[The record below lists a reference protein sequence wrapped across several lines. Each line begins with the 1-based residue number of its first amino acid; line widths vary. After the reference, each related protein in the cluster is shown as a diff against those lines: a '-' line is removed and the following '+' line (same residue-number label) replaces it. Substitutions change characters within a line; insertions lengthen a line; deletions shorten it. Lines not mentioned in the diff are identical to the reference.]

1 VSRREELKYWR
12 SINRFRI
19 GYERKYAKI
28 FRRAIEGQLEPVM
41 ELIRLSSTPEAVERS
56 VRTVLRKDNLVKA
69 FNDLYNEVGVA
80 SAALLYNGIESA
92 EKGGVPNL
100 VTKAEPQLLPQYTY
114 VWSEAMAA
122 YLLND
127 TATYITSIIATS
139 QNVAI
144 RLVQLTTAEAIN
156 EGLPLQEIMQR
167 LEKRIP
173 IEWRKTAIWR
183 SELIARTEVLTAQN
197 YGAALGA
204 NTAREELGL
213 VLNKKWV
220 AKIDSRTREAHIDI
234 NGQTVQFEQ
243 KFKVGGTM
251 MAQPGDPNGGPENR
265 CNCRCAVV
273 YVRADGEKPFSKI

>member
-1 VSRREELKYWR
+1 
-12 SINRFRI
+12 
-19 GYERKYAKI
+19 
-28 FRRAIEGQLEPVM
+28 M
-41 ELIRLSSTPEAVERS
+41 ELIRLSSTPQAVES
-56 VRTVLRKDNLVKA
+56 AVRTVLRKDNLVKA

-80 SAALLYNGIESA
+80 SAMLLYDGIEKA
-92 EKGGVPNL
+92 EKGGMPKL
-100 VTKAEPQLLPQYTY
+100 TTKIDQQMLPQYTY

-156 EGLPLQEIMQR
+156 EGLTLQEIMQR

-204 NTAREELGL
+204 STAREQLGL

-273 YVRADGEKPFSKI
+273 YVRADGDKPFSKI

>member
-1 VSRREELKYWR
+1 MSRREELKYWR
-12 SINRFRI
+12 SINRFRR

-28 FRRAIEGQLEPVM
+28 FRKAIEDQLNPVM
-41 ELIRLSSTPEAVERS
+41 ELIRLSSTPQAVES
-56 VRTVLRKDNLVKA
+56 AVRTVLRKDNLVKA

-80 SAALLYNGIESA
+80 SAMLLYDGIEKA
-92 EKGGVPNL
+92 EKGGLPKL
-100 VTKAEPQLLPQYTY
+100 TTKIDGQMLPQYTY

-156 EGLPLQEIMQR
+156 EGLPLQEIMDR

-204 NTAREELGL
+204 STAREQLGL

-273 YVRADGEKPFSKI
+273 YVRADGDKPFSKI